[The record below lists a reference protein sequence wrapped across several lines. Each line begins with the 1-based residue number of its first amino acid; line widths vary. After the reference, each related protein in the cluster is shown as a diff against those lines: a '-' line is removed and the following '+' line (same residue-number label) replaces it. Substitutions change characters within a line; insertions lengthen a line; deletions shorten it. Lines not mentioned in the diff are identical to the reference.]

1 MLIGNWVIRSLGT
14 VVRLSFFLFSRRG
27 KALLPCGVVSCYGL
41 KIWWMVSKVIKK
53 LIKEHNFLFSFGL
66 PWLLPGNWN
75 LWFDK
80 EVDLRFTEKG
90 TSVTLEFIKK
100 EKVLIYWLIF
110 LGISRTGL
118 KSGNMMTLKKR
129 KTCLWVWLK
138 RKCFN
143 GCFFLITSLK
153 ACIRN
158 LQLVA

>member
-118 KSGNMMTLKKR
+118 KSGNNDDLEEKKNLFVGLIE
-129 KTCLWVWLK
+129 KKMFQWLFF
-138 RKCFN
+138 FN
-143 GCFFLITSLK
+143 HK
-153 ACIRN
+153 P
-158 LQLVA
+158 